1 MSFLLWFIVAI
12 LLGVA
17 FGSVPLFVSI
27 GLFGVALSQVSATL
41 RKALRKVEERQD
53 NLQLDIDVPT
63 QIVEQVQKQ
72 TQALR
77 SLELRVSQCQERIAT
92 LERENR
98 GLRSLVRSMADGPMP
113 DLSEALQL
121 EAPAVAE
128 PSPTP
133 ELSAP
138 AEVRTDVVDEPK
150 RQHEVDAQPEKEEAN
165 VSEEPQE
172 QEVKSVDAEEAP
184 AELSSIFLQPPVEAK
199 SVEEESSNVE
209 EESPKVEEPQPES
222 PTPVDAPESSKPS
235 KDSLLPPLST
245 KAEKPKTQGQRKA
258 LQSAPP
264 SVGSSQPT
272 PQEESWEAFIG
283 SKLLSYVGIGIL
295 VLGLVFLLTYS
306 LTQMG
311 PLGRCMVGA
320 ACGAL
325 LLGVGFFLEPREE
338 YKLYGRIVM
347 GGGWSVLY
355 FTSYGVH
362 HINAMKIVQDPILG
376 TLILAATAGGMLL
389 HSIRY
394 RSESTTGVALL
405 LSYVTLFVSS
415 VGLYTHVAGL
425 LLACLICVFA
435 YRFRWVITHLVGV
448 ILLYSGYGTWL
459 YFQGHKTVAEHRP
472 EYLLASGFLVLLWA
486 LFKIPDFAKAGEYK
500 RWEQR
505 LVPVIGL
512 LNLFGLA
519 LVRKVT
525 HFVFQTKGAPATALY
540 LGLLYIGIS
549 QTLRWRGRETIY
561 RIDSTVAVV
570 LMMVGLWCVFVPY
583 NATMISWLVLGVVVW
598 LYSFYRT
605 DRYFRDLGNLV
616 MGVATVMSLGGEW
629 PKELVRWFYKVG
641 SGELVLN
648 MKTTALPNKVLG
660 SVFSMGVVGAVG
672 AIVVFAGSW
681 WTVQWLER
689 QGQANELSE
698 MARERGLI
706 VFSSVTMMWAL
717 YKMLPAFGCALGWS
731 VLGLLLF
738 LYGLYRKQFVLRS
751 WSHFV
756 LFWVIISGEMLGLSR
771 IQMGL
776 SMAFSAV
783 LLFLDGYLTL
793 RLSQREELTEEEVFL
808 EKFLVM
814 GATATLA
821 VSASFLFSTFSM
833 VLAWMLLG
841 VVVFLYGYVR
851 GDDVAR
857 WCAFLLHA
865 VAAAFASIWMILG
878 SETMVLVG
886 NWRASRYVFLVL
898 LSMLLSYGYAAALH
912 RLWSNKETKAL
923 HDEENLLVSGG
934 NLAFLLAGW
943 YALPSLAVAVAYAM
957 AGALWLYLSMLWQ
970 RPYLRLHSSIISILS
985 GFWLFTTNM
994 NAEGSLL
1001 SIPRRILSSLPVL
1014 GLWGYVSLLWKQVK
1028 PTEKVEKDWV
1038 VHAPAILSFMNF
1050 AAIQVLVY
1058 YHADIDGLGW
1068 GLHALLLLA
1077 LVRYLDRPMY
1087 SLQAMIA
1094 MGMAGFRFCSVAL
1107 HHVGGP
1113 WAYLQEH
1120 WALVLGPLAI
1130 FAAHLGSKLF
1140 LSPSK
1145 EQDSSEGPTQA
1156 FAEAY
1161 RRSPA
1166 FFGLLFCGVFLFVL
1180 TTLLPGRHFSLGW
1193 GLAGF
1198 VLGWYGLSG
1207 REKFFRWVAL
1217 SLFGLAVGKIVFLDV
1232 FRFSTTQKIITFISV
1247 GLALLLLSFLYNRLK
1262 GKLAELLL

>member
-1 MSFLLWFIVAI
+1 MSFLLWLIVAI
-12 LLGVA
+12 VLGIA

-27 GLFGVALSQVSATL
+27 GLFGAALSQVNATL
-41 RKALRKVEERQD
+41 RKGLRKLEERQD
-53 NLQLDIDVPT
+53 NLQLNVDVPT

-72 TQALR
+72 TQALQR
-77 SLELRVSQCQERIAT
+77 LELKVSQSQERIAT

-98 GLRSLVRSMADGPMP
+98 GLRSLVRSMADGPLP
-113 DLSEALQL
+113 DLSEALKL
-121 EAPAVAE
+121 ENPVVAE
-128 PSPTP
+128 PTSTP
-133 ELSAP
+133 ELAEP
-138 AEVRTDVVDEPK
+138 DEVRAGAVDVPLPQDETNVLS
-150 RQHEVDAQPEKEEAN
+150 EVEEAKPTG
-165 VSEEPQE
+165 EPQE
-172 QEVKSVDAEEAP
+172 LNVEQDVEPVKVKEAP
-184 AELSSIFLQPPVEAK
+184 VDLSSIFLQPPVEAK
-199 SVEEESSNVE
+199 FVEEEPPSVEET
-209 EESPKVEEPQPES
+209 QPEPS
-222 PTPVDAPESSKPS
+222 VSADFSGSSKPS
-235 KDSLLPPLST
+235 DGSPLPTPSRNT
-245 KAEKPKTQGQRKA
+245 EKPKAQGQRKVVQSVPSSTA
-258 LQSAPP
+258 L
-264 SVGSSQPT
+264 SSQPAS
-272 PQEESWEAFIG
+272 QEESWEAFIG

-320 ACGAL
+320 ACGTL
-325 LLGVGFFLEPREE
+325 LLVVGFFLEPREE
-338 YKLYGRIVM
+338 YTLYGRIVM

-362 HINAMKIVQDPILG
+362 HINAMKIVQDPIVG

-415 VGLYTHVAGL
+415 VSLYTHVAGL

-459 YFQGHKTVAEHRP
+459 SFQGPKTVAEHRP

-486 LFKIPDFAKAGEYK
+486 LFKIPDFAKADEHN

-505 LVPVIGL
+505 LVPMIGL

-570 LMMVGLWCVFVPY
+570 LIMVGLWCVFVPY
-583 NATMISWLVLGVVVW
+583 NATMVSWLVLGVVVW

-660 SVFSMGVVGAVG
+660 SAFSMGVVGAVG

-681 WTVQWLER
+681 WTVKWLER
-689 QGQANELSE
+689 QGQANDISE
-698 MARERGLI
+698 IGRERGLV

-717 YKMLPAFGCALGWS
+717 HNMLPALGCALGWS
-731 VLGLLLF
+731 VLGFLLF

-771 IQMGL
+771 LQMGL

-821 VSASFLFSTFSM
+821 ASASFLFSTFSM

-851 GDDVAR
+851 GDNVAR

-865 VAAAFASIWMILG
+865 VAATFASIWMILG

-898 LSMLLSYGYAAALH
+898 LSMLLSYSYAAALH

-957 AGALWLYLSMLWQ
+957 AGALWLHLSMRWQ

-994 NAEGSLL
+994 NAEGFLL

-1014 GLWGYVSLLWKQVK
+1014 GLWGYVSLLWRQVK
-1028 PTEKVEKDWV
+1028 PTEKVEKDWI

-1107 HHVGGP
+1107 HHGGGL

-1120 WALVLGPLAI
+1120 WALALGPLAI

-1140 LSPSK
+1140 LPPLK
-1145 EQDSSEGPTQA
+1145 EHDTSEGASQA
-1156 FAEAY
+1156 FAEAH
-1161 RRSPA
+1161 RRAPA